1 MKQVKAWWK
10 IGQYRRSRKQVY
22 AQLQQQRLL
31 LQQGIAAQ
39 ARIIEIEEKAELIKG
54 YVRLRAWVMI
64 RLQEKLLYQQV
75 NTMVTT
81 EKIPVAGEVVRIR
94 ILPENTASILIM
106 P

>member
-1 MKQVKAWWK
+1 MQR
-10 IGQYRRSRKQVY
+10 RRSRKRVLG
-22 AQLQQQRLL
+22 QLQQQRVL

-39 ARIIEIEEKAELIKG
+39 ARIIEIEEQVELVKG
-54 YVRLRAWVMI
+54 YVGLRVWAII

-75 NTMVTT
+75 HTMVAV

-94 ILPENTASILIM
+94 ILPENTSSILIM